1 VCACVCVCLRNSVR
15 EFLSVSL
22 RVLRPLLVHA
32 RALSSSLS
40 LHTHTLSLPP
50 LLRALAVRVLCL
62 CDRWRDN
69 ERKRVSVCGRGS

>member
-1 VCACVCVCLRNSVR
+1 VRMCLRNGVR

-40 LHTHTLSLPP
+40 LHTHTLSLPS

-62 CDRWRDN
+62 CDR
-69 ERKRVSVCGRGS
+69 